1 MSTVDMVNELAEF
14 AKKIGIC
21 VPDSSEDDRYSKSS
35 PPPSCRENTDIES
48 SIHAHM
54 WSVLDDNYV
63 PCQHSTSSLP
73 AGYYTI
79 ELNQTRGLFFK
90 KLPIN
95 TDNLMRLPDSASD
108 EVINQVDQFWQ
119 KEEHYKKTKY

>member
-21 VPDSSEDDRYSKSS
+21 VPNSNDDDKYSS
-35 PPPSCRENTDIES
+35 PPSCRENTDIES
-48 SIHAHM
+48 SLNAHM
-54 WSVLDDNYV
+54 WSVLNDNYV

-79 ELNQTRGLFFK
+79 ELNQTRGLFCPQK
-90 KLPIN
+90 RMDRGRSSTPH
-95 TDNLMRLPDSASD
+95 RVPSAAS
-108 EVINQVDQFWQ
+108 NGSLSP
-119 KEEHYKKTKY
+119 